1 MQILTDVIRNFTS
14 SILTLVSFYHLSQ
27 LESDMLVAKIS
38 LLFSQI
44 FIWTASLAYDEA
56 RVVSLH
62 LYKM

>member
-1 MQILTDVIRNFTS
+1 
-14 SILTLVSFYHLSQ
+14 
-27 LESDMLVAKIS
+27 MLVAKIS